1 MYTYIYIYI
10 YTYIS
15 IYLYSPMIISYTY
28 IYNAQL
34 LYGQQQLE
42 KDGKSTGKLGRV
54 TGGGGGGGGG
64 GRNPS
69 PRPPLPP
76 SFTPSSSFTASQQ
89 PPRRPSYISNTR
101 PKAMFSSGVCLYVYV
116 FVCVYIDCSW
126 SVYVCDNVL
135 PTSQIHNKI
144 RFLLVVLKYKYIIC
158 I

>member
-1 MYTYIYIYI
+1 MYIYI
-10 YTYIS
+10 YTH

-34 LYGQQQLE
+34 LYGQKQLE
-42 KDGKSTGKLGRV
+42 KDGESAGKLGRV
-54 TGGGGGGGGG
+54 TAGGGGGGI

-76 SFTPSSSFTASQQ
+76 SFTPSSSFTASEQ
-89 PPRRPSYISNTR
+89 PPRRPSYISNSR
-101 PKAMFSSGVCLYVYV
+101 PEAMFSSGVCLYVHV

-135 PTSQIHNKI
+135 PTSRIHIKV
-144 RFLLVVLKYKYIIC
+144 RFLLVVLKYKYITC